1 MSNFDLQRFSNVV
14 DATTSSDLSPE
25 MKTFYN
31 MTLIDV
37 AGPKLVHDQFGRK
50 EPIPSHGGKSM
61 EFRKFATLPKATQPL
76 SEGVTPDGKN
86 LSVSTVTANVNQYG
100 DYIRQTDLLELTA
113 IDNTIVQATRK
124 LGDQAGRTLDT
135 VVRDILHTGTNVLYA
150 SKWSGTTE
158 TEVSH
163 RYDLDGTAKMT
174 VDTVERAVTKL
185 RANNVEP
192 MDDGYYVAIVHP
204 HVLYDLRRSEDWISA
219 HKYTHPRELYSG
231 EIGEIAGCR
240 FVATTEAKIFNGAD
254 LASDS
259 RTLTVNNA
267 QGISAS
273 KTVAFDG
280 GTVAGSALVGRY
292 VLINGTKAKVTA
304 NTASQLTLDTNVTC
318 NDNAVI
324 YPGEGGEGGIAVYA
338 SLFLGKDAYA
348 TTEIT
353 GGGLETIVKQ
363 KGYGDDP
370 LNQRSSVGWKATKT
384 AAILQTEGVLR
395 VESASKYT
403 ATAAN

>member
-1 MSNFDLQRFSNVV
+1 MMDLQRFANTV
-14 DATTSSDLSPE
+14 DATVSEALTPE

-50 EPIPSHGGKSM
+50 EPIPAHGGKTM
-61 EFRKFATLPKATQPL
+61 EFRKFATLPKATSPL
-76 SEGVTPDGKN
+76 VEGVTPDGRN

-150 SKWSGTTE
+150 SSWSGATE
-158 TEVSH
+158 NEVAH
-163 RYDLDGTAKMT
+163 RYDLDPTAKMT
-174 VDTVERAVTKL
+174 LDTVERAVTKL

-192 MDDGYYVAIVHP
+192 MDDGCYVAIVHP
-204 HVLYDLRRSEDWISA
+204 HVLYDLRRSEEWISS
-219 HKYTHPRELYSG
+219 HKYAHPRELYSG

-240 FVATTEAKIFNGAD
+240 FVATTEAKIFRGAD
-254 LASDS
+254 LASNS
-259 RTLTVNNA
+259 RTLLVNSSG
-267 QGISAS
+267 GISGG

-280 GTVAGSALVGRY
+280 GSVAGGALIGRY
-292 VLINGTKAKVTA
+292 VLINGTLAKVTA
-304 NTASQLTLDTNVTC
+304 NTASSMTLDTSVTC
-318 NDNAVI
+318 PDNTVI
-324 YPGEGGEGGIAVYA
+324 YPGEGGKEGISVYA

-395 VESASKYT
+395 VETASKFLNT
-403 ATAAN
+403 PEN